1 MAGHA
6 SVLTR
11 LPIDL
16 SPTGSM
22 IDEHSSSFVAN
33 QTDLC
38 LGCEERN
45 TFKLAGIRL
54 FETRSRTD
62 KRHARRDRCVCEIR
76 GGEGRRG
83 NFVERKDRVLVHGVW
98 RLIRIFYE
106 KGSFFFEALLKLS
119 AITCSLI
126 DTFAAVESV
135 LVRV

>member
-16 SPTGSM
+16 SPTSSM

-38 LGCEERN
+38 LGCDERN

-76 GGEGRRG
+76 GGRARLGEGTLARER
-83 NFVERKDRVLVHGVW
+83 VECLCTAYG
-98 RLIRIFYE
+98 
-106 KGSFFFEALLKLS
+106 G
-119 AITCSLI
+119 
-126 DTFAAVESV
+126 
-135 LVRV
+135 